1 MAYYK
6 TPLVVKA
13 AKAVTL
19 YDRSSST
26 NVTYAKDQ
34 QLSSAQAKAF
44 PKLGVLISKGIL
56 YTAASSGGAVTD
68 IQGRRVKP
76 GKTTMMKPTHVSSS
90 VFKVL

>member
-1 MAYYK
+1 MSYYK

-13 AKAVTL
+13 ARAVTL
-19 YDRSSST
+19 YDRSSSS
-26 NVTYAKDQ
+26 NVSYLKDD
-34 QLSSAQAKAF
+34 QLSSAQAKAL

-76 GKTTMMKPTHVSSS
+76 GKTTLRKPTHISSG
-90 VFKVL
+90 VYKVL